1 MSTSGNFSIGTF
13 SQLKFSGG
21 VLAPAVRF
29 PIGFYVTGKLGK
41 PDVADPLGVY
51 GIYQMRKMKKGKG
64 YVKMKFYTP
73 TNPRTEAQQANR
85 QKFANAMS
93 AWGSLTDEQKQ
104 AYIKRAKTRNMF
116 GWGLFIREWWHQ
128 N

>member
-1 MSTSGNFSIGTF
+1 MPYEKGKPCYY
-13 SQLKFSGG
+13 L
-21 VLAPAVRF
+21 
-29 PIGFYVTGKLGK
+29 GFCASGKLGK
-41 PDVADPLGVY
+41 PDVPDPLNLY
-51 GIYQMRKMKKGKG
+51 GNWQMRMTKRGK
-64 YVKMKFYTP
+64 VPIKMKFYTQ
-73 TNPRTEAQQANR
+73 TNPRTEKQQANR